1 MEYNKRIMWI
11 DFAKAISIIMVI
23 MGHAIGEYSLKLKE
37 VEVIIYSIHIP
48 LFFILSGYTLKVESL
63 TKKWMYKR
71 IKKIMNFYVF
81 FCFIIFVCHIL
92 ETLLLKSDNEFWFK
106 LGNMNTIINTIL
118 ITPKSIFSNLWFLPC
133 LLGADILIYCVYKY
147 VKNKKMCKILCIV
160 PGLIVLFFRIRVNMP
175 FSLCTIM
182 VSTMYIYI
190 GYEMKAYTKCKI
202 KNRGII
208 YGVLYLVIMICE
220 IKRFGYDFKQVF
232 YNLEITY
239 PILFFITSILGS
251 LTVMEV
257 CKKITTNKLLSKIG
271 ENTLYIYGLHFIAQ
285 NIIKLTLFRVP
296 YVRKYDVIFLI
307 ISTILNLLICFIC
320 IKILEFIKE
329 FIKKIMEGKM
339 AEKKLN
345 GTVIVTYRCN
355 ARCTMCNRYKAPS
368 KPDEEISIETIKK
381 LPKMYFTNI
390 TGGEP
395 FIREDLADIV
405 RELYKKSDRIV
416 ISTNGFFTDRII
428 KLCEEFPNVGIR
440 ISIEGLEQTNNEIR
454 GLNDGFNRGYST
466 LKKLVEM
473 KHPDV
478 GFGMT
483 VQDKNAKD
491 LVALYDLSNEMGMEF
506 ATASLHNSF
515 YFVEAKNIIH
525 DRPMVAQEFENL
537 INKLLASKS
546 PKKWFRAYFNH
557 GLINYIYGQKR
568 LLPCDMAFDT
578 FFIDPYGD
586 VMPCNGTKCKNVMGN
601 LNEQSWDELW
611 NSEKAENVRNAV
623 RHCSRNCWMI
633 GSVSPAMHKYIW
645 IPACW
650 VIRHKLKFWTK
661 KKYSMYELPIVRQY
675 RDGKVSKEELDKLST
690 CDVNAT
696 IDNGLSDASK
706 EQLKHKSGE
715 EIVDA
720 DIAKQMER

>member
-1 MEYNKRIMWI
+1 M
-11 DFAKAISIIMVI
+11 
-23 MGHAIGEYSLKLKE
+23 
-37 VEVIIYSIHIP
+37 
-48 LFFILSGYTLKVESL
+48 
-63 TKKWMYKR
+63 
-71 IKKIMNFYVF
+71 F

-133 LLGADILIYCVYKY
+133 LLGADILIYYVYKY

-208 YGVLYLVIMICE
+208 YGILYLVIMICE

-232 YNLEITY
+232 YNLDITY

-285 NIIKLTLFRVP
+285 NIIQLTLFRVP
-296 YVRKYDVIFLI
+296 YVRKYDAVFLI

-320 IKILEFIKE
+320 IKTLEFIKE

-339 AEKKLN
+339 SEKKLN

-368 KPDEEISIETIKK
+368 KPDEEISIGTIKK

-405 RELYKKSDRIV
+405 RELQNGGAAAETPVAVIHGTSDGSSRAAYGTLLTIEKEVQEKQIPMPAVIV
-416 ISTNGFFTDRII
+416 
-428 KLCEEFPNVGIR
+428 VG
-440 ISIEGLEQTNNEIR
+440 
-454 GLNDGFNRGYST
+454 D
-466 LKKLVEM
+466 
-473 KHPDV
+473 
-478 GFGMT
+478 T
-483 VQDKNAKD
+483 V
-491 LVALYDLSNEMGMEF
+491 
-506 ATASLHNSF
+506 
-515 YFVEAKNIIH
+515 
-525 DRPMVAQEFENL
+525 
-537 INKLLASKS
+537 
-546 PKKWFRAYFNH
+546 
-557 GLINYIYGQKR
+557 R
-568 LLPCDMAFDT
+568 LP
-578 FFIDPYGD
+578 
-586 VMPCNGTKCKNVMGN
+586 
-601 LNEQSWDELW
+601 E
-611 NSEKAENVRNAV
+611 
-623 RHCSRNCWMI
+623 
-633 GSVSPAMHKYIW
+633 
-645 IPACW
+645 
-650 VIRHKLKFWTK
+650 
-661 KKYSMYELPIVRQY
+661 
-675 RDGKVSKEELDKLST
+675 
-690 CDVNAT
+690 
-696 IDNGLSDASK
+696 
-706 EQLKHKSGE
+706 
-715 EIVDA
+715 
-720 DIAKQMER
+720 